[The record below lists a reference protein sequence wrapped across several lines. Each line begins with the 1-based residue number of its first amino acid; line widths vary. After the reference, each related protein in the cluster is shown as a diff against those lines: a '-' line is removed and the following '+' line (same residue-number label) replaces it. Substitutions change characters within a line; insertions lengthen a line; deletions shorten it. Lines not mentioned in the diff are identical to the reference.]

1 MPGTSLKDRP
11 ASSEASAGKR
21 ASTPTSPGIAPSSGT
36 PKRRKYERP
45 RLTRH
50 GDLRGLTFGG
60 SPGGG
65 DSGSIGSE
73 FPPGFGGF

>member
-1 MPGTSLKDRP
+1 MPGTRLKDRP
-11 ASSEASAGKR
+11 APSAAR
-21 ASTPTSPGIAPSSGT
+21 ASKRTSTPLPRETVPTPRA
-36 PKRRKYERP
+36 PKRRKYEPP
-45 RLTRH
+45 RLTCH
-50 GDLRGLTFGG
+50 GDLRGRTFGG

>member
-11 ASSEASAGKR
+11 ADSAASAGKR
-21 ASTPTSPGIAPSSGT
+21 SSTPTSSGIAPTAGT
-36 PKRRKYERP
+36 AKRRRYEPP

>member
-1 MPGTSLKDRP
+1 MHGTSLKDRP
-11 ASSEASAGKR
+11 THSEASAGKR
-21 ASTPTSPGIAPSSGT
+21 ASNPASPEGPPGARP
-36 PKRRKYERP
+36 PKRRKYEPP